1 MEKGVLTVIE
11 FLFAFDRNLP
21 LLILTSFIELRIK
34 DPNSETFEG
43 NTIETFRSKVL
54 RLLSDHPNLSVGQIV
69 ASEFAPEP
77 MLIPVVELSMRLGI
91 TVNFNGKPK
100 ILSKRFN
107 ERLNRR
113 FFIIRDDLDPTLAYV
128 YDITGQRDPTR
139 GWYSTESSS
148 RGPKSYLD
156 CKTCTAQKKYL
167 TNYHINRHFRTEV
180 TKERI
185 DLTKFDDPTGGL
197 DWRPADSTTVS
208 RKSGSR
214 VFSWGEPLG
223 LAVDDMLITRRR
235 TVRMKDTNDVSKNV

>member
-43 NTIETFRSKVL
+43 NTIETFRSTVL

-77 MLIPVVELSMRLGI
+77 MLIPVVELSLCLGI
-91 TVNFNGKPK
+91 TVNFNGEPK
-100 ILSKRFN
+100 IQSKRFN

-113 FFIIRDDLDPTLAYV
+113 FFIIRDDLDPRLAYV

-139 GWYSTESSS
+139 GWYSTKSSS

-156 CKTCTAQKKYL
+156 CTTGTAQKKYL
-167 TNYHINRHFRTEV
+167 TNYHINRHLFRTEV
-180 TKERI
+180 TEERI

-214 VFSWGEPLG
+214 VFSWGEPMG
-223 LAVDDMLITRRR
+223 LAVDDMLITRRQCE
-235 TVRMKDTNDVSKNV
+235 